1 MLRAKEG
8 EVLHCQLEA
17 LANNRDTTEEVRIKK
32 TVDAWIKALSKD
44 IQTKAAGQD
53 LVTQCRPSQRDAAA
67 PTAAQKKTTG
77 TRDERG
83 KDMLRTAGT
92 KSSGR
97 VARGQSGKTEEKT
110 KRTQPS
116 AKLRPAQHMQ
126 ARVVV
131 EEEERPGDDG
141 DAGAGEDYLV
151 KLYGKALYEGHR
163 RTLKKGPYL
172 RFSSPSPR
180 SRGPRPRV
188 VESVRGVK
196 MKSSKTQT
204 NLAPDRTVSF
214 PLPPSTNQPQYIFS
228 PTRGGR
234 NDPMEG
240 YLLPIA
246 IPLGRRRVDGTAP
259 QPSRVVISDRPIVVT
274 TSLPPSPPRPAPAP
288 RKPTVTLLEVK
299 SDRRRRPPK
308 LTVQVQP
315 SVNIEPPASTL
326 VRPPPPGPPTP
337 PPQVQTVEETLERRK
352 REEEEEEEKDE
363 DVFPGTNFLAVVD
376 ISQETEEDSEV
387 LDGENRTAQSEERSD
402 ASDVV
407 EEDTNAPVGSEMI
420 RQYINEALTEIVAQ
434 MLDQRDGQ
442 TQERAAPHSPT
453 QEPPPPQQE
462 DLVPTPMPTP
472 EASISPIV
480 ASPGRSPLGT
490 PEPSDQG
497 SPELTPRDVQP
508 AQPQQST
515 PTEPEPEPVVTPA
528 STPTPTPPTLTPQ
541 PSLEPPSQRNHPWG
555 DAELPLAEEQPH
567 NSLEMNPQPSKPL
580 VMSVAVEEP
589 FLASPPISIPS
600 IPPPQPA
607 CSPTPP
613 PAPLPGP
620 ATPSSAPSSSTEDS
634 SSSSSST
641 VSRTDTAVKHISEGE
656 LLFSYNKLLA
666 AQAYEEGL
674 YLPCDIP
681 SFSSS
686 LHEVQDMDYDPPSEG
701 QVTRPQ
707 VPPRHDPLL
716 SLLAKMDQ
724 GVVSTHAGAM
734 TRPGGSWGLE
744 AEAEEEGSVG
754 EVSEGQRPRL
764 TLAGERVMTG
774 HSLLGPRTR
783 TTGSRIH
790 HPLRTTDPSS
800 GAEARTTGSTETR
813 QRRGSSPG
821 QLSQSADLTELSL
834 GDTCQGPVT
843 IADLGVE
850 PVMPTRSSNFHTGSS
865 HSPPPQIQDSAPLG
879 AQAVDWFSVST
890 DRPAPILIR
899 TQETHSGAE
908 AQGGSRVMAVR
919 LPSAGLEEQE
929 EQEEQEEEEQ
939 EEEEEEASISLGAPG
954 GADSNS
960 SGNDVF

>member
-1 MLRAKEG
+1 MKLKTA
-8 EVLHCQLEA
+8 CQTWQ
-17 LANNRDTTEEVRIKK
+17 RTTEKPGNTGFRVLCLCADLERVLYGPQAGS
-32 TVDAWIKALSKD
+32 VDNTASDSDPKD
-44 IQTKAAGQD
+44 ESPIVVVSYQQA
-53 LVTQCRPSQRDAAA
+53 
-67 PTAAQKKTTG
+67 
-77 TRDERG
+77 
-83 KDMLRTAGT
+83 
-92 KSSGR
+92 
-97 VARGQSGKTEEKT
+97 
-110 KRTQPS
+110 
-116 AKLRPAQHMQ
+116 Q
-126 ARVVV
+126 ARVV

-141 DAGAGEDYLV
+141 DDGAGEDYLV

-214 PLPPSTNQPQYIFS
+214 PLPPSTNQAQYIFS
-228 PTRGGR
+228 PTRGGL

-246 IPLGRRRVDGTAP
+246 IPLGRRRVDGVAP
-259 QPSRVVISDRPIVVT
+259 LPSRVFISDRPIVVT
-274 TSLPPSPPRPAPAP
+274 TTLPPSPPRPAPAP

-299 SDRRRRPPK
+299 SDQRRRPLK

-315 SVNIEPPASTL
+315 SVNIVPPASIL
-326 VRPPPPGPPTP
+326 VRSPPPRPPTP
-337 PPQVQTVEETLERRK
+337 PSQIQTVEETLERRK
-352 REEEEEEEKDE
+352 REEEEEEKEE
-363 DVFPGTNFLAVVD
+363 NVFPGTNFLAVVD

-402 ASDVV
+402 ASDEV
-407 EEDTNAPVGSEMI
+407 EEDTDAPVGSEI

-434 MLDQRDGQ
+434 MLDQRAGQ
-442 TQERAAPHSPT
+442 TQERPAPPTPT

-472 EASISPIV
+472 EASISSIV

-528 STPTPTPPTLTPQ
+528 STPTSTPLTLTPQ

-567 NSLEMNPQPSKPL
+567 NSLEMNTQPSKPL

-589 FLASPPISIPS
+589 LLASPPISVPS
-600 IPPPQPA
+600 IPLPQPA
-607 CSPTPP
+607 RSPTPP
-613 PAPLPGP
+613 PPPLPGP
-620 ATPSSAPSSSTEDS
+620 ATPSSAPSSSTED

-656 LLFSYNKLLA
+656 LLFSYNKLMA

-686 LHEVQDMDYDPPSEG
+686 LHEVQDMVLGSDASHTIQLIPSHPEC
-701 QVTRPQ
+701 T
-707 VPPRHDPLL
+707 DL
-716 SLLAKMDQ
+716 DCD
-724 GVVSTHAGAM
+724 
-734 TRPGGSWGLE
+734 
-744 AEAEEEGSVG
+744 
-754 EVSEGQRPRL
+754 
-764 TLAGERVMTG
+764 VMY
-774 HSLLGPRTR
+774 
-783 TTGSRIH
+783 
-790 HPLRTTDPSS
+790 
-800 GAEARTTGSTETR
+800 
-813 QRRGSSPG
+813 
-821 QLSQSADLTELSL
+821 
-834 GDTCQGPVT
+834 
-843 IADLGVE
+843 
-850 PVMPTRSSNFHTGSS
+850 
-865 HSPPPQIQDSAPLG
+865 
-879 AQAVDWFSVST
+879 
-890 DRPAPILIR
+890 
-899 TQETHSGAE
+899 
-908 AQGGSRVMAVR
+908 
-919 LPSAGLEEQE
+919 
-929 EQEEQEEEEQ
+929 
-939 EEEEEEASISLGAPG
+939 
-954 GADSNS
+954 
-960 SGNDVF
+960 